1 MSYAIDL
8 TPRQSSRI
16 LEQALRH
23 KAGVTLEPRIFNED
37 ETLTGQIEAI
47 LPSAGAAN
55 SPSAVVIAVQAPP
68 VVSDV
73 SQFASHPTTIQ
84 ELNLLVGTCCD
95 AGLRLGD
102 ARYLFDGD
110 VIRVEHA
117 HEPPVMA
124 RIFLTRPD
132 TLQVMQ
138 RRRFSRFRP
147 ARSTQV
153 ELRWQKDAESLHGT
167 IAWLCNISPDGLACR
182 VERRIGEQLWI
193 GDRVTAE
200 FTVAPGELNHY
211 VIDSFLCSKTP
222 GGTEDKMIL
231 GLQFVS
237 EPGFENSKLA
247 TEKLRQHLQARLG
260 SPVNQTKGA
269 DA

>member
-37 ETLTGQIEAI
+37 EALSGQIEAI
-47 LPSAGAAN
+47 IPSGGAAN
-55 SPSAVVIAVQAPP
+55 SPSAVVIAMHSTPI
-68 VVSDV
+68 SDV
-73 SQFASHPTTIQ
+73 TQIASAPVTIQ

-95 AGLRLGD
+95 AALRLGD
-102 ARYLFDGD
+102 AKYLFDGD
-110 VIRVEHA
+110 VIRVQPA
-117 HEPPVMA
+117 HEPPVIA
-124 RIFLTRPD
+124 RVFLTRPE

-193 GDRVTAE
+193 GDRITAE

-211 VIDSFLCSKTP
+211 VIESFLCSKTP

-231 GLQFVS
+231 GLQFVG
-237 EPGFENSKLA
+237 EPGFESSQQA
-247 TEKLRQHLQARLG
+247 TEKLRKHLQARLG
-260 SPVNQTKGA
+260 TPANLTKGA